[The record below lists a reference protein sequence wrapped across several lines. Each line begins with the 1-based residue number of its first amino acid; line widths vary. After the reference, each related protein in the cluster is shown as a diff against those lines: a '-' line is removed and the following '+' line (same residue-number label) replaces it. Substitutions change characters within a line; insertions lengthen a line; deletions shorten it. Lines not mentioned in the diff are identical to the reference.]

1 MVSGAAG
8 GVCRLDD
15 TGRVDVPTLRSTTTG
30 DDAGTASS
38 VGPGSR
44 SKARGHATSITTIGA
59 LLHSATKNPERAK
72 EFRSSQTPGA
82 RYLSGWS
89 LGSASMTEWP
99 VLASMSVEDRNQLLR
114 TGRHRRFAKGETI
127 FHHGDPADSLHL
139 LATGRV
145 AVRVLTPQ
153 GDQAILTV
161 LGPGKVFGE
170 LALIDPHAHRT
181 ATITAIQPCETI
193 MIGRKQFE
201 LLRTRYPQ
209 IDRFLLASLAATVNR
224 LSEHLLE
231 TLFVPAALRVT
242 RRLLIL
248 DEEFGGEMIP
258 LTQEDLA
265 LMAGTTRATVN
276 EVLNEFQ
283 RTGAVKIGRGRIE
296 VLNRTTLVKRLR

>member
-1 MVSGAAG
+1 
-8 GVCRLDD
+8 
-15 TGRVDVPTLRSTTTG
+15 
-30 DDAGTASS
+30 
-38 VGPGSR
+38 
-44 SKARGHATSITTIGA
+44 
-59 LLHSATKNPERAK
+59 
-72 EFRSSQTPGA
+72 
-82 RYLSGWS
+82 
-89 LGSASMTEWP
+89 MTEWP
-99 VLASMSVEDRNQLLR
+99 VLASMPAEDRNQLLR
-114 TGRHRRFAKGETI
+114 TGRRRRFAKGETL
-127 FHHGDPADSLHL
+127 FHYGDPADSLHL

-145 AVRVLTPQ
+145 AVRVMTPQ

-193 MIGRKQFE
+193 MIGRNQFE
-201 LLRTRYPQ
+201 HLRARYPQ

-231 TLFVPAALRVT
+231 MLFVPAALRVA

-248 DEEFGGEMIP
+248 DDEFGGEPIT

-276 EVLNEFQ
+276 EVLHQFEQ
-283 RTGAVKIGRGRIE
+283 AGTVKIGRARIE
-296 VLNRTTLVKRLR
+296 VLDRATLIKRLH

>member
-1 MVSGAAG
+1 
-8 GVCRLDD
+8 
-15 TGRVDVPTLRSTTTG
+15 
-30 DDAGTASS
+30 
-38 VGPGSR
+38 
-44 SKARGHATSITTIGA
+44 
-59 LLHSATKNPERAK
+59 
-72 EFRSSQTPGA
+72 
-82 RYLSGWS
+82 
-89 LGSASMTEWP
+89 
-99 VLASMSVEDRNQLLR
+99 
-114 TGRHRRFAKGETI
+114 
-127 FHHGDPADSLHL
+127 
-139 LATGRV
+139 
-145 AVRVLTPQ
+145 
-153 GDQAILTV
+153 
-161 LGPGKVFGE
+161 
-170 LALIDPHAHRT
+170 
-181 ATITAIQPCETI
+181 

>member
-1 MVSGAAG
+1 
-8 GVCRLDD
+8 
-15 TGRVDVPTLRSTTTG
+15 
-30 DDAGTASS
+30 
-38 VGPGSR
+38 
-44 SKARGHATSITTIGA
+44 
-59 LLHSATKNPERAK
+59 
-72 EFRSSQTPGA
+72 
-82 RYLSGWS
+82 
-89 LGSASMTEWP
+89 MTEWP
-99 VLASMSVEDRNQLLR
+99 VLATMSVEDRNQLLR
-114 TGRHRRFAKGETI
+114 EGRHRRFAKGETI

-170 LALIDPHAHRT
+170 LALIDPHARRS

-201 LLRTRYPQ
+201 VLRTRYPQ

-248 DEEFGGEMIP
+248 DEEFGGELIT

-276 EVLNEFQ
+276 EVLHEFQ
-283 RTGAVKIGRGRIE
+283 RTGAVKIGRARIE
-296 VLNRTTLVKRLR
+296 VLDRTTLIRRLQHVP